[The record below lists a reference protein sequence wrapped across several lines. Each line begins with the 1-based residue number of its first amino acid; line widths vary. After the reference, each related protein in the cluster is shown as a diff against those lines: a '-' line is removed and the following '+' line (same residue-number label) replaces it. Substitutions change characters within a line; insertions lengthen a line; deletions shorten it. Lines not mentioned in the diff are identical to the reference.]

1 MKWFKNMK
9 IGLKILL
16 GFLVA
21 AFIAGVTGVYC
32 ISNINKINDLDTK
45 LYNRMTQP
53 LGDVIEVTNDFNNI
67 RANARD
73 ILLTDNA
80 AEIQDYIN
88 QIKDNSDKF
97 DYRLNKLSET
107 NLTTEGKKVIDDL
120 KFYKSDYM
128 DLISKM
134 TQLKNENKNQEAIS
148 TLYSE
153 GKPVLEKLQSS
164 LKTYADMKQNI
175 AKETSDSNSKTA
187 NNTTLLTTII
197 LIIGVIVSVLIGLS
211 ISLSISRPVNKIIR
225 VADKIADGDFNI
237 SVNVESKDEIGL
249 LALSFRR
256 MTENLNN
263 TICNINSATEQVSA
277 GAKQVSDSSVA
288 LSEGAMEQASS
299 IEELTASIEEI
310 SAQTKMNAENSTN
323 ANEIAV
329 SAKMNAEDGYEQM
342 KAMKIAVEDINN
354 ASTSIYKIIKVIDE
368 IAFQTNILALNAAVE
383 AARAGQHGKGL
394 QWLQRKLETWQQ
406 DLQKPQRKLRI

>member
-1 MKWFKNMK
+1 MK

-164 LKTYADMKQNI
+164 LKNI
-175 AKETSDSNSKTA
+175 CRYETKHS
-187 NNTTLLTTII
+187 
-197 LIIGVIVSVLIGLS
+197 
-211 ISLSISRPVNKIIR
+211 
-225 VADKIADGDFNI
+225 
-237 SVNVESKDEIGL
+237 
-249 LALSFRR
+249 
-256 MTENLNN
+256 
-263 TICNINSATEQVSA
+263 
-277 GAKQVSDSSVA
+277 
-288 LSEGAMEQASS
+288 
-299 IEELTASIEEI
+299 
-310 SAQTKMNAENSTN
+310 
-323 ANEIAV
+323 
-329 SAKMNAEDGYEQM
+329 
-342 KAMKIAVEDINN
+342 
-354 ASTSIYKIIKVIDE
+354 
-368 IAFQTNILALNAAVE
+368 
-383 AARAGQHGKGL
+383 
-394 QWLQRKLETWQQ
+394 
-406 DLQKPQRKLRI
+406 